1 MYYNFSIN
9 VILVL
14 FFCGIVIMVN
24 FSIQRKYFSLKMP
37 NGEYACAAIVN
48 DITDQKREQEA
59 LRASAVRFSKVF
71 QFGPQMMTI
80 VRMSD
85 NTFVDANRR
94 FLKAKGLSLEEV
106 IGKRPTEIGVSE
118 SVFKQFLDTLETD
131 GAVQNLESPMVMTDG
146 SVGTVILSAEKIQ
159 IDDQD
164 CILFAYD
171 DITEMKR
178 MQMETTEQLTKNL
191 KLEQDLAR
199 SNQLI
204 SDTINT
210 MQDGFFVLDEE
221 WNFTYVNKR
230 VEELFLKT
238 REELLDQSFWGVF
251 PHAREKLFELYQQ
264 VKKDGVP
271 ATFEIFGTIHQGK
284 WFQVT
289 SHPYQSGLSV
299 YYKDITEQKLSRE
312 KLMKAQEEKADILE
326 SMTDCFFT
334 IDRNWQVTYINHAAE
349 IAFGKSRDELLNKKI
364 TKFSLNDTA
373 LLHYHE
379 VMSDKRSV
387 TFEIISE
394 IRNPMTTV
402 RGYLQL
408 MGAKPWHSAKGSTFN
423 LMISELDRAN
433 AIITEFLSL
442 AQAKP
447 TELKSQ
453 DLNDILNKLYPLLEA
468 DTFNQNKQISFIPG
482 EIPTLQL
489 NEKEIIQLVLNLTR
503 NGLEAMEETGCLRV
517 ESYVEDGKVVLAIA
531 DEGCG
536 IPAENLRKV
545 GMPFFTTKDSGT
557 GLGLATCYKIAES
570 HNAKID
576 IKSNSRGTTF
586 FVSFPILK

>member
-1 MYYNFSIN
+1 M
-9 VILVL
+9 
-14 FFCGIVIMVN
+14 
-24 FSIQRKYFSLKMP
+24 
-37 NGEYACAAIVN
+37 
-48 DITDQKREQEA
+48 
-59 LRASAVRFSKVF
+59 RFSKVF

-251 PHAREKLFELYQQ
+251 PHAREKLIELYQQ

-289 SHPYQSGLSV
+289 SYPYQSGLSV

-349 IAFGKSRDELLNKKI
+349 IAFGKSRDELLNKKF
-364 TKFSLNDTA
+364 TKVFSLNNTA

-387 TFEIISE
+387 TFEIISEMLGNKWLEISLYPTETGLSCYFRDITTRKVSEEEFARLERLNLVGQMAAGIGHE

-517 ESYVEDGKVVLAIA
+517 ESYVEDGKVVLAIT

>member
-1 MYYNFSIN
+1 
-9 VILVL
+9 
-14 FFCGIVIMVN
+14 
-24 FSIQRKYFSLKMP
+24 
-37 NGEYACAAIVN
+37 
-48 DITDQKREQEA
+48 
-59 LRASAVRFSKVF
+59 
-71 QFGPQMMTI
+71 
-80 VRMSD
+80 MSD

-251 PHAREKLFELYQQ
+251 PHAREKLIELYQQ

-289 SHPYQSGLSV
+289 SYPYQSGLSV

-349 IAFGKSRDELLNKKI
+349 IAFGKSRDELLNKKF
-364 TKFSLNDTA
+364 TKVFSLNNTA

-453 DLNDILNKLYPLLEA
+453 DLNDLLNKLYPLLEA

-517 ESYVEDGKVVLAIA
+517 ESYVEDGKVVLAIT